1 MAKALSLKLKDEI
14 FEEVEEITH
23 TLKVPRNT
31 YINLALASY
40 NKIHHR
46 KLLEIQLKADS
57 MLVRTNSLKV
67 LSEFDK
73 TIDEIAE

>member
-40 NKIHHR
+40 NKINHR
-46 KLLEIQLKADS
+46 KLLEIQLKAES

-67 LSEFDK
+67 LNEFDK